1 MTVFFFPL
9 TFPPEHKY
17 LGEPPPELA
26 IDPLFEQLR
35 RATTR
40 GDPEN
45 EFLSTLL
52 LLGEGVP
59 VDQIIEF
66 MDSCIE
72 PT

>member
-1 MTVFFFPL
+1 MTVFFSPL
-9 TFPPEHKY
+9 IFPPEHKY
-17 LGEPPPELA
+17 LGGPPPELA
-26 IDPLFEQLR
+26 IDPFFDQLR
-35 RATTR
+35 RATTQ
-40 GDPEN
+40 GDSKN
-45 EFLSTLL
+45 KFLSTLL